1 MSFPCHFCS
10 VKLYPSKDG
19 SKKFYEDESQTV
31 VHVCPKLNQKKDYSK
46 LDEHRLLTSTITRV
60 SQLEHMMEQ
69 IKEVMDKNGLHFQW
83 R

>member
-60 SQLEHMMEQ
+60 SKLEQ
-69 IKEVMDKNGLHFQW
+69 VVDDLKKKFDSNFSKGNNQ
-83 R
+83 

>member
-10 VKLYPSKDG
+10 VKLYPPKDG

-31 VHVCPKLNQKKDYSK
+31 VHNCPKLNHKKDFNK

-60 SQLEHMMEQ
+60 SKLEQ
-69 IKEVMDKNGLHFQW
+69 VVDDLKKKFDSHFSKGNNQ
-83 R
+83 